1 MSIYKR
7 HHILKSALKATV
19 VGLLLA
25 CFVCYKIGYN
35 AARGKVARACVVAIE
50 RAERSCVD

>member
-7 HHILKSALKATV
+7 HYILKSAFKATV

-25 CFVCYKIGYN
+25 CFACYKIGYN
-35 AARGKVARACVVAIE
+35 VAQDKITRACVVAID

>member
-7 HHILKSALKATV
+7 HYILKSAFKATV

-35 AARGKVARACVVAIE
+35 VAQDKITRACVVAID
-50 RAERSCVD
+50 RAERSCVE

>member
-1 MSIYKR
+1 MSVYKR
-7 HHILKSALKATV
+7 LHILKSAFTATV

-25 CFVCYKIGYN
+25 CFVCYKVGY
-35 AARGKVARACVVAIE
+35 KVAEDKISRACVVAID